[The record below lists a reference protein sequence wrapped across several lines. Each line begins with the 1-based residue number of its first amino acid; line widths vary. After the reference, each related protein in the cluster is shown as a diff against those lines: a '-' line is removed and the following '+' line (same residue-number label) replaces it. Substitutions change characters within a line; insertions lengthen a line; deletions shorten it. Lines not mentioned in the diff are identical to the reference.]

1 VWYAMIISTIVSVA
15 ISLIW
20 LKSAF
25 KDLVRD

>member
-1 VWYAMIISTIVSVA
+1 MIISTIVSVA

>member
-1 VWYAMIISTIVSVA
+1 MIISTVVSVA